1 MNYTSLKA
9 SISDWIARTDLADAT
24 LDDFI
29 DLAEARI
36 NRKLRVR
43 AMEATYFRE
52 LDGDAS
58 AAVPEDWLQWRDAF
72 LYQGTPDTE
81 DTFNELANAI
91 TFPLNTATVGGAAE
105 SFSRSA
111 ADGGS
116 VTRIGSRFYVSG
128 KPEGTYTL
136 GGIYYAAFPALTSL
150 ATTNWLTDNAP
161 DLLLAACMSEAAAYV
176 KSERQMAYWTARYS
190 SLIDELQDQDTREMW
205 AGEPMVMRP

>member
-1 MNYTSLKA
+1 MNYTSLKS
-9 SISDWIARTDLADAT
+9 SISDWIARSDLADAT

-36 NRKLRVR
+36 NRKLRIR
-43 AMEATYFRE
+43 AMEATYFRA
-52 LDGDAS
+52 LDSDSS
-58 AAVPEDWLQWRDAF
+58 AAVPATWLQWRDAF

-116 VTRIGSRFYVSG
+116 VTRIGSRFYISG
-128 KPEGTYTL
+128 KPAGTFTL
-136 GGIYYAAFPALTSL
+136 GGIYYAAFTPLSSGDL
-150 ATTNWLTDNAP
+150 TNWLTDNAP

-176 KSERQMAYWTARYS
+176 KSERQMQYWTARYA

-205 AGEPMVMRP
+205 AGEQMVMRP